1 MEQATGATVTT
12 IHVYPTRGEPGLE
25 LSRVE
30 VGPEGLQGDRPKKAA
45 VMVLSADDTTGAR
58 ANLVVTLPPQALSAT
73 VGGVL
78 RVGTVELEVTGPAG
92 SCPGVY
98 AAVRRPGAVSVGDP
112 AVVVGDP
119 AVVVERAAGAAGA
132 ADVSSGTGEPA

>member
-12 IHVYPTRGEPGLE
+12 IHVYPVKGEAGQE
-25 LSRVE
+25 LSTVE
-30 VGPEGLQGDRPKKAA
+30 VGPEGLHGDRPKKAA
-45 VMVLSADDTTGAR
+45 VMVLSAEDTTGAR
-58 ANLVVTLPPQALSAT
+58 ANLVVTMPPEELSAA

-112 AVVVGDP
+112 AVG
-119 AVVVERAAGAAGA
+119 VERAARAADA

>member
-1 MEQATGATVTT
+1 MEQAPGATVTT
-12 IHVYPTRGEPGLE
+12 IHVYPAKGEPGHE
-25 LSRVE
+25 LSTVE
-30 VGPEGLQGDRPKKAA
+30 VGPEGLHGDRPKKAA

-58 ANLVVTLPPQALSAT
+58 ANLVVTMPAHELAAA

-98 AAVRRPGAVSVGDP
+98 AAVRRPGTVSVGDP
-112 AVVVGDP
+112 ASVGEETAD
-119 AVVVERAAGAAGA
+119 A
-132 ADVSSGTGEPA
+132 ADVSRGTGEPA

>member
-1 MEQATGATVTT
+1 VEQATGATVTT
-12 IHVYPTRGEPGLE
+12 IHVYPAKGEPGQE
-25 LSRVE
+25 LSTVE
-30 VGPEGLQGDRPKKAA
+30 VGPGGLHGDRPKKAA

-58 ANLVVTLPPQALSAT
+58 ANLVVTMPPEELSAA

-78 RVGTVELEVTGPAG
+78 RVGTVVLEVTGPAG

-98 AAVRRPGAVSVGDP
+98 AAVRRPGTVSVGDP
-112 AVVVGDP
+112 AVVGEADDMDD
-119 AVVVERAAGAAGA
+119 ESGHA